1 MMQKPTDVNEF
12 RQVLAVIFV
21 AALVNRDNH
30 NPGNGAEHIAEHAC
44 DLVAELEKQFTA
56 RDWTK

>member
-1 MMQKPTDVNEF
+1 MMQKPTDLNEF
-12 RQVLAVIFV
+12 RQVLALIFV
-21 AALVNRDNH
+21 AAIVNRV
-30 NPGNGAEHIAEHAC
+30 GTVTSAEHVTKHAC